1 MRAGQEPVDDLL
13 AARLRALGHP
23 ARLALLRACMEEER
37 AAGDLVEI
45 VALSPAAVSEHLKVL
60 RKTRLLVLE
69 IRHRYRLYRA
79 DPQVVYEVVAALEA
93 LTDAGD
99 LGAPQPTRDAG
110 APSAIKTRSDD

>member
-37 AAGDLVEI
+37 AAGELVEI
-45 VALSPAAVSEHLKVL
+45 ASLSPAAVSEHLKVL

-69 IRHRYRLYRA
+69 VRHRYRLYRA
-79 DPQVVYEVVAALEA
+79 DPQVVYEVVGALEA
-93 LTDAGD
+93 LTDAGGATYRD
-99 LGAPQPTRDAG
+99 APPGAPR
-110 APSAIKTRSDD
+110 

>member
-93 LTDAGD
+93 LTDAG
-99 LGAPQPTRDAG
+99 GRRIATPRQERRDE
-110 APSAIKTRSDD
+110 PD

>member
-13 AARLRALGHP
+13 AARLRALGNP

-93 LTDAGD
+93 LTDAG
-99 LGAPQPTRDAG
+99 GRRIATPRQERRDE
-110 APSAIKTRSDD
+110 PD